1 MLMGERYK
9 GEDKEIIIRQEQDG
23 QRIDKCLALEETG
36 LSRSRIQKLLR
47 EGMILVNQGPVRPS
61 CRLRT
66 GDIVRVQIPESR
78 PVSII
83 PEDIPLEILY
93 EDAYLLVVNK
103 PQGMVVHPA
112 PGHGEHTL
120 VNAVLAHCKGDLS
133 GINGELRPGIV
144 HRIDRDTSSALVICK
159 DDHTHQDLAEQLKEH
174 TINRVY
180 HAVVQGDIKE
190 DRGTIDAPI
199 GRHPT
204 DRKRMSTHSRCGKRA
219 VTHYEV
225 IKRYGKYTYIQC
237 RLETGRTHQI
247 RVHMAS
253 ISHPL
258 LGDPVYNRDKKD
270 PFHLEGQALHAH
282 ILGFCHP
289 HSGRYLEVSAP
300 FPGYFKELLNKIEMQ
315 M

>member
-1 MLMGERYK
+1 MEER
-9 GEDKEIIIRQEQDG
+9 EIIVTQEQAG
-23 QRIDKCLALEETG
+23 QRIDKCLALEEMG
-36 LSRSRIQKLLR
+36 LSRSRIQSLLH
-47 EGMILVNQGPVRPS
+47 EEMILVGQKPAKPS
-61 CRLRT
+61 YRLQA
-66 GDIVRVQIPESR
+66 GDTVRVQIPESR
-78 PVSII
+78 PVSIV
-83 PEDIPLEILY
+83 PEDIPLDILY
-93 EDAYLLVVNK
+93 EDGYLLVVNK

-144 HRIDRDTSSALVICK
+144 HRIDRDTSGALVICK
-159 DDHTHQDLAEQLKEH
+159 DDRTHQDLAEQLKEH

-180 HAVVQGDIKE
+180 HAVVQGNIKE
-190 DRGTIDAPI
+190 EKGRINAPI

-204 DRKRMSTHSRCGKRA
+204 DRKRMSTHSRCGRPA

-225 IKRYGKYTYIQC
+225 LERFGKYTYIQC

-258 LGDPVYNRDKKD
+258 LGDPVYNRDKKN
-270 PFHLEGQALHAH
+270 PFHLNGQALHAH
-282 ILGFCHP
+282 VLGFRHP
-289 HSGRYLEVSAP
+289 HSGKYLEVSAP
-300 FPGYFKELLNKIEMQ
+300 FPGYFIELLNKIKRQ